1 MANNIIPNVSS
12 GDLVGSTPTF
22 PPNAVVRGDFLYLRD
37 VDGNQIPGRT
47 VSDGDEITVLFI
59 SNEKNIVLVQYPT
72 SSGYRQGYVTNAR
85 SIIKYKDDY
94 SWVNGSTPEP
104 VYDFDKTTQIGTLDP
119 RERAV
124 VLYKVDGMTYVA
136 YDTGKGKLTK
146 SGLVHYEGA
155 GSSTGGGSF
164 NGVAPG
170 EVVPG
175 GFTYENNAEVVG
187 DELYLRDANGNRI
200 PGRSV
205 SVGDRITVLDVSYS
219 KQLALVQYPAGSVVR
234 QGYVTNATN
243 LIRYFKQGEWLNGS
257 TTEPVLDEN
266 GGSLGSLSPYEAAT
280 PLYKKNGMIHV
291 VYDTSKGPNTKSGYV
306 KFEGLAQLPDTSIQ
320 IPSVS
325 HSQATVDVYGTS
337 GKGRPLKVYKIGN
350 GSKVLF
356 AGFAIHGWEDRWDND
371 GLALVNIANSLI
383 SKIGDYK
390 AQNGLHGWTVYIAPC
405 MNPDGVIV
413 RGTNNGPGRCAV
425 KSRIDMNRCFPRGF
439 TAQYNSRNYTGP
451 NPLGAQEAVALK
463 EFIEKINKTADEL
476 VVIDGHGWLGCT
488 YGDSSIAQYFTKQF
502 GFSHNGPS
510 GGGYFS
516 YWAQGLPRTRGLL
529 LEYPDTYSYGEVISR
544 NYIGKTFNA
553 IINILKNNPNGKAED
568 INTNSSTSKWEKKDN
583 KWYYYENGNMVTG
596 WKLVDG
602 KWYYLESNGVMAIGW
617 KELGGIWYYLNE
629 SGAMVKGWQTISGKT
644 YYFNDSGHMLV
655 GKQVIDGRNYNF
667 NTSGQLDSTNWVK
680 SNNKWYYYENGKMI
694 TGWKLI
700 NGEWYYLEGSGVMA
714 TGWKELGGIWYYLN
728 ESGAMVKGWQTISGK
743 TYYFN
748 DSGHMLLGKQTI
760 DGKSYEFNGSGQLI
774 SDTGDIS
781 LSESTYIAEGEVIDV
796 QTILNVRKGP
806 GTNYDS
812 IGQLHQGNKVNIVA
826 KNGIWYKISSP
837 IAGYVHE
844 DFIKIKE
851 ASNSSEDKKSPSMEG
866 FIEVLIK
873 LYNIVE
879 SNYKSYSIK
888 EKNEVVLDYLRKEEY
903 SIRNGK
909 LDGKVWS
916 ALFTP
921 SKYEWLESKVD
932 SSLKEQADQYTDNNN
947 KIGKAKIEAPHLAAT
962 TLGYSKN
969 NLLLSILPRYWT
981 GWGGD
986 FATLVGEVS
995 NVNESDE
1002 NKIYEKAMELL
1013 GGNSRFSDSDFYE
1026 DIDAIYFAK
1035 NLNTAPIYQLVKNY
1049 YNGLEYKRKEL
1060 IIDDIGGDIN
1070 IPLSKR
1076 IEDKFNGPHGL
1087 GFDKFRYGGSDLLGL
1102 DDLRGLGL
1110 RFFIYIGAG
1119 KGLSGGISAF
1129 QTEKYVKAVSKAFA
1143 NKIETLQN
1151 GFLK

>member
-72 SSGYRQGYVTNAR
+72 SSGYRQGYVTNAT

-187 DELYLRDANGNRI
+187 DELYLRDANGSLI

-463 EFIEKINKTADEL
+463 EFIEKINRTADEL

-583 KWYYYENGNMVTG
+583 KWYYYEDGNMVT
-596 WKLVDG
+596 
-602 KWYYLESNGVMAIGW
+602 GW

-700 NGEWYYLEGSGVMA
+700 NGEWYYLESNGVMA

-748 DSGHMLLGKQTI
+748 DSGHMLTGKQVI
-760 DGKSYEFNGSGQLI
+760 DGKNYEFNGSGQLI

-781 LSESTYIAEGEVIDV
+781 SSDMTYIAAGEVINV
-796 QTILNVRKGP
+796 QSFLNVRKGP

-812 IGQLHQGNKVNIVA
+812 IGQLHQGDKVSIVA
-826 KNGIWYKISSP
+826 KNGEWYKIKYGS
-837 IAGYVHE
+837 GYGYIHSN
-844 DFIKIKE
+844 FI
-851 ASNSSEDKKSPSMEG
+851 
-866 FIEVLIK
+866 
-873 LYNIVE
+873 NIV
-879 SNYKSYSIK
+879 
-888 EKNEVVLDYLRKEEY
+888 LDEDINKKILKFAGNTGFFENMNLEFEFFNKRIPLGAISFSPLITVEAEI
-903 SIRNGK
+903 SLNMK
-909 LDGKVWS
+909 LDNGSKINLTLTPDELTAEFLGKFN
-916 ALFTP
+916 ALGVTSSIDKRHLTSVFEKLTLSRNVIDGFRYQVILGPAGTINVTFESTFEYDFGNGNKESIYQRLYFT
-921 SKYEWLESKVD
+921 
-932 SSLKEQADQYTDNNN
+932 
-947 KIGKAKIEAPHLAAT
+947 IHPHL
-962 TLGYSKN
+962 N
-969 NLLLSILPRYWT
+969 PNLPSVVRI
-981 GWGGD
+981 
-986 FATLVGEVS
+986 A
-995 NVNESDE
+995 
-1002 NKIYEKAMELL
+1002 
-1013 GGNSRFSDSDFYE
+1013 
-1026 DIDAIYFAK
+1026 DIDIE
-1035 NLNTAPIYQLVKNY
+1035 TDETVK
-1049 YNGLEYKRKEL
+1049 
-1060 IIDDIGGDIN
+1060 
-1070 IPLSKR
+1070 
-1076 IEDKFNGPHGL
+1076 IEDKNIMQLIHKGIVQFVSYVHYQFSKITIPDIKPITPQQVSIIGSVAL
-1087 GFDKFRYGGSDLLGL
+1087 GVIIILVCVL
-1102 DDLRGLGL
+1102 
-1110 RFFIYIGAG
+1110 
-1119 KGLSGGISAF
+1119 
-1129 QTEKYVKAVSKAFA
+1129 V
-1143 NKIETLQN
+1143 
-1151 GFLK
+1151 

>member
-1 MANNIIPNVSS
+1 MANNIIPNINP
-12 GDLVGSTPTF
+12 GEIVGSTPTF
-22 PPNAVVRGDFLYLRD
+22 PPNAVVKGDFLYLRD
-37 VDGNQIPGRT
+37 ENGNQIPGRT
-47 VSDGDEITVLFI
+47 VSDGDEITVLDI
-59 SNEKNIVLVQYPT
+59 GYSKQLVLVQYPT
-72 SSGYRQGYVTNAR
+72 GSGYRQGYVSNAT

-94 SWVNGSTPEP
+94 SWVNGSTSEA
-104 VYDFDKTTQIGTLDP
+104 VYDLDKTTQIGTLDP

-124 VLYKVDGMTYVA
+124 VLYKVDGMTAVA

-170 EVVPG
+170 EVVPC
-175 GFTYENNAEVVG
+175 GFIYENNAEVVG

-205 SVGDRITVLDVSYS
+205 SIGDRITVLDVSYS

-325 HSQATVDVYGTS
+325 HSQATVEVYGTS

-439 TAQYNSRNYTGP
+439 KAQYNSRNYTGP

-488 YGDSSIAQYFTKQF
+488 YGDSSIAQYFTRQF

-553 IINILKNNPNGKAED
+553 IINILKNNPNGGSVD
-568 INTNSSTSKWEKKDN
+568 SGNSGNGGSTS
-583 KWYYYENGNMVTG
+583 
-596 WKLVDG
+596 
-602 KWYYLESNGVMAIGW
+602 S
-617 KELGGIWYYLNE
+617 
-629 SGAMVKGWQTISGKT
+629 
-644 YYFNDSGHMLV
+644 
-655 GKQVIDGRNYNF
+655 
-667 NTSGQLDSTNWVK
+667 
-680 SNNKWYYYENGKMI
+680 
-694 TGWKLI
+694 
-700 NGEWYYLEGSGVMA
+700 EGSSSSA
-714 TGWKELGGIWYYLN
+714 
-728 ESGAMVKGWQTISGK
+728 
-743 TYYFN
+743 
-748 DSGHMLLGKQTI
+748 
-760 DGKSYEFNGSGQLI
+760 
-774 SDTGDIS
+774 DIS
-781 LSESTYIAEGEVIDV
+781 YTATGEVINV
-796 QTILNVRKGP
+796 QSFLNVRKGP

-812 IGQLHQGNKVNIVA
+812 IGQLHQGDKVSIVA
-826 KNGIWYKISSP
+826 KNGEWYKISSP
-837 IAGYVHE
+837 IAGYVHKN
-844 DFIKIKE
+844 FIKIKE
-851 ASNSSEDKKSPSMEG
+851 VSNNSEDEKPPTMED
-866 FIEVLIK
+866 FIEVLTE
-873 LYNIVE
+873 LYNIVK

-888 EKNEVVLDYLRKEEY
+888 EKNEIVLDYLRKEEY
-903 SIRNGK
+903 SKRKGGLNGQ
-909 LDGKVWS
+909 VWE
-916 ALFTP
+916 ALFSP
-921 SKYEWLESKVD
+921 SKYEWLEGEIMKVD
-932 SSLKEQADQYTDNNN
+932 SKSKEKYEYYTKNNN
-947 KIGKAKIEAPHLAAT
+947 KIEKAKIEVPHLAAT

-969 NLLLSILPRYWT
+969 NLQLSILPRYWT

-986 FATLVGEVS
+986 FATLVGELI
-995 NVNESDE
+995 NKRLTDE
-1002 NKIYEKAMELL
+1002 NGLYEKAMELL
-1013 GGNSRFSDSDFYE
+1013 GGNSTFSDSDFYS

-1035 NLNTAPIYQLVKNY
+1035 NLNTAPIYELVKSY
-1049 YNGLEYKRKEL
+1049 YSGLEYKRKEL
-1060 IIDDIGGDIN
+1060 IINSIGGNLKNSLED
-1070 IPLSKR
+1070 R
-1076 IEDKFNGPHGL
+1076 IKDKFEGREGIGYSYDSGL
-1087 GFDKFRYGGSDLLGL
+1087 IPI
-1102 DDLRGLGL
+1102 LRGFGL
-1110 RFFIYIGAG
+1110 RHFINKEANGVEY
-1119 KGLSGGISAF
+1119 SS
-1129 QTEKYVKAVSKAFA
+1129 QTLENAITAVSRAFA

>member
-72 SSGYRQGYVTNAR
+72 SSGYRQGYVTNAT

-136 YDTGKGKLTK
+136 YDTSKGKLTK
-146 SGLVHYEGA
+146 SGLVHYEGS

-175 GFTYENNAEVVG
+175 GFTYENNAEVIG
-187 DELYLRDANGNRI
+187 DELYLRDENGNLI

-219 KQLALVQYPAGSVVR
+219 KQLALVQYPAGNVVR

-280 PLYKKNGMIHV
+280 PLYEKNGMIHV

-463 EFIEKINKTADEL
+463 EFIEKINRTADEL

-488 YGDSSIAQYFTKQF
+488 YGDSSIAQYFTRQF

-553 IINILKNNPNGKAED
+553 IINILKNNPNGGSVD
-568 INTNSSTSKWEKKDN
+568 SGNSGNSGSTS
-583 KWYYYENGNMVTG
+583 
-596 WKLVDG
+596 
-602 KWYYLESNGVMAIGW
+602 S
-617 KELGGIWYYLNE
+617 
-629 SGAMVKGWQTISGKT
+629 
-644 YYFNDSGHMLV
+644 
-655 GKQVIDGRNYNF
+655 
-667 NTSGQLDSTNWVK
+667 
-680 SNNKWYYYENGKMI
+680 
-694 TGWKLI
+694 
-700 NGEWYYLEGSGVMA
+700 EGSSSSADISYTA
-714 TGWKELGGIWYYLN
+714 TGK
-728 ESGAMVKGWQTISGK
+728 
-743 TYYFN
+743 
-748 DSGHMLLGKQTI
+748 
-760 DGKSYEFNGSGQLI
+760 
-774 SDTGDIS
+774 
-781 LSESTYIAEGEVIDV
+781 VINV
-796 QTILNVRKGP
+796 QSFLNVRKGP
-806 GTNYDS
+806 GTNYES
-812 IGQLHQGNKVNIVA
+812 IGQLHQGDKVSIVA
-826 KNGIWYKISSP
+826 KSGEWYKISSP
-837 IAGYVHE
+837 IAGYVHK

-851 ASNSSEDKKSPSMEG
+851 ASNSSEDKKTPSMEG
-866 FIEVLIK
+866 FIEVLK
-873 LYNIVE
+873 ELYDEVSVNFPLLPLKV
-879 SNYKSYSIK
+879 
-888 EKNEVVLDYLRKEEY
+888 KNEVVLDYLRKEEY
-903 SIRNGK
+903 SKRKQG
-909 LDGKVWS
+909 LAGKVWDVIF
-916 ALFTP
+916 AP
-921 SKYEWLESKVD
+921 SRFEVLESKVD
-932 SSLKEQADQYTDNNN
+932 SDLKDDAENYTKNIP
-947 KIGKAKIEAPHLAAT
+947 IGKSKIEVPHLAAT
-962 TLGYSKN
+962 TLGYSKSN
-969 NLLLSILPRYWT
+969 IQFLSMPRYWT

-986 FATLVGEVS
+986 FATLVGELI
-995 NVNESDE
+995 NKGLTDE
-1002 NKIYEKAMELL
+1002 NKLYEKAMELL
-1013 GGNSRFSDSDFYE
+1013 GGESTFSDSDFYS
-1026 DIDAIYFAK
+1026 DIDAIYFAR
-1035 NLNTAPIYQLVKNY
+1035 NLEKAPIYDLVKTY
-1049 YNGLEYKRKEL
+1049 YSGLEYKRKEL
-1060 IIDDIGGDIN
+1060 IISDIGGNSNESLAI
-1070 IPLSKR
+1070 R
-1076 IEDKFNGPHGL
+1076 IQRKFTGNEGL
-1087 GFDKFRYGGSDLLGL
+1087 GYSIDVDAFKFIRGFGLKYFINKEAKEVEYSTQTLGNA
-1102 DDLRGLGL
+1102 
-1110 RFFIYIGAG
+1110 ITA
-1119 KGLSGGISAF
+1119 
-1129 QTEKYVKAVSKAFA
+1129 TSKALA

>member
-72 SSGYRQGYVTNAR
+72 SSGYRQGYVTNAT

-187 DELYLRDANGNRI
+187 DELYLRDANGSLI

-463 EFIEKINKTADEL
+463 EFIEKINRTADEL

-553 IINILKNNPNGKAED
+553 IINILKNNPNGSD
-568 INTNSSTSKWEKKDN
+568 VDTNTDSNYDKWVNKDG
-583 KWYYYENGNMVTG
+583 KWYYYENGKMVIG
-596 WKLVDG
+596 WKFVDG
-602 KWYYLESNGVMAIGW
+602 EWYYLESNGVMATGW

-655 GKQVIDGRNYNF
+655 GKQVIDGRNYNL

-700 NGEWYYLEGSGVMA
+700 NGEWYYLESNGVMA

-748 DSGHMLLGKQTI
+748 DSGHMLTGKQVI
-760 DGKSYEFNGSGQLI
+760 DGKNYEFNGSGQLI

-781 LSESTYIAEGEVIDV
+781 SSDMTYIAAGEVINV
-796 QTILNVRKGP
+796 QSFLNVRKGP

-812 IGQLHQGNKVNIVA
+812 IGQLHQGDKVSIVA
-826 KNGIWYKISSP
+826 KNGEWYKIKYGS
-837 IAGYVHE
+837 GYGYIHSN
-844 DFIKIKE
+844 FI
-851 ASNSSEDKKSPSMEG
+851 
-866 FIEVLIK
+866 
-873 LYNIVE
+873 NIV
-879 SNYKSYSIK
+879 
-888 EKNEVVLDYLRKEEY
+888 LDEDINKKILKFAGNTGFFENMNLEFEFFNKRIPLGAISFSPLITVEAEI
-903 SIRNGK
+903 SLNMK
-909 LDGKVWS
+909 LDNGSKINLTLTPDELTAEFLGKFN
-916 ALFTP
+916 ALGVTSSIDKRHLTSVFEKLTLSRNVIDGFRYQVILGPAGTINVTFESTFEYDFGNGNKESIYQRLYFT
-921 SKYEWLESKVD
+921 
-932 SSLKEQADQYTDNNN
+932 
-947 KIGKAKIEAPHLAAT
+947 IHPHL
-962 TLGYSKN
+962 N
-969 NLLLSILPRYWT
+969 PNLPSVVRI
-981 GWGGD
+981 
-986 FATLVGEVS
+986 A
-995 NVNESDE
+995 
-1002 NKIYEKAMELL
+1002 
-1013 GGNSRFSDSDFYE
+1013 
-1026 DIDAIYFAK
+1026 DIDIE
-1035 NLNTAPIYQLVKNY
+1035 TDETVK
-1049 YNGLEYKRKEL
+1049 
-1060 IIDDIGGDIN
+1060 
-1070 IPLSKR
+1070 
-1076 IEDKFNGPHGL
+1076 IEDKNIMQLIHKGIVQFVSYVHYQFSKITIPDIKPITPQQVSIIGSVAL
-1087 GFDKFRYGGSDLLGL
+1087 GVIIILVCVL
-1102 DDLRGLGL
+1102 
-1110 RFFIYIGAG
+1110 
-1119 KGLSGGISAF
+1119 
-1129 QTEKYVKAVSKAFA
+1129 V
-1143 NKIETLQN
+1143 
-1151 GFLK
+1151 

>member
-72 SSGYRQGYVTNAR
+72 SSGYRQGYVTNAT

-146 SGLVHYEGA
+146 SGLVHYEGS
-155 GSSTGGGSF
+155 GSSTGDGNF

-170 EVVPG
+170 EVVTG

-187 DELYLRDANGNRI
+187 DELYLRDANGNLI

-463 EFIEKINKTADEL
+463 EFIEKINRTADEL

-553 IINILKNNPNGKAED
+553 IINILKNNPNGGSVD
-568 INTNSSTSKWEKKDN
+568 SGDSGNGGSTS
-583 KWYYYENGNMVTG
+583 
-596 WKLVDG
+596 
-602 KWYYLESNGVMAIGW
+602 S
-617 KELGGIWYYLNE
+617 
-629 SGAMVKGWQTISGKT
+629 
-644 YYFNDSGHMLV
+644 
-655 GKQVIDGRNYNF
+655 
-667 NTSGQLDSTNWVK
+667 
-680 SNNKWYYYENGKMI
+680 
-694 TGWKLI
+694 
-700 NGEWYYLEGSGVMA
+700 EGSSSSA
-714 TGWKELGGIWYYLN
+714 
-728 ESGAMVKGWQTISGK
+728 
-743 TYYFN
+743 
-748 DSGHMLLGKQTI
+748 
-760 DGKSYEFNGSGQLI
+760 
-774 SDTGDIS
+774 DIS
-781 LSESTYIAEGEVIDV
+781 YTATGEVINV
-796 QTILNVRKGP
+796 QSFLNVRKGP

-812 IGQLHQGNKVNIVA
+812 IGQLHQGDRVNIIA
-826 KNGIWYKISSP
+826 KNRLWYKIQNNSGY
-837 IAGYVHE
+837 GYVYFK
-844 DFIKIKE
+844 FIKIV
-851 ASNSSEDKKSPSMEG
+851 SGDDN
-866 FIEVLIK
+866 
-873 LYNIVE
+873 YNIETRISKLAWNTGLFQGINQELGINKRVPLG
-879 SNYKSYSIK
+879 
-888 EKNEVVLDYLRKEEY
+888 VLSLDPP
-903 SIRNGK
+903 IK
-909 LDGKVWS
+909 LDGEVSYNSKMTGNYKIINLNSDFESMGLSLEKELNSLDVTFDFNS
-916 ALFTP
+916 KDMSLAFKQLALTANI
-921 SKYEWLESKVD
+921 SKHLKYKCALNLDGSIEIILESSFEYDEEGD
-932 SSLKEQADQYTDNNN
+932 SISNIESLD
-947 KIGKAKIEAPHLAAT
+947 
-962 TLGYSKN
+962 
-969 NLLLSILPRYWT
+969 
-981 GWGGD
+981 
-986 FATLVGEVS
+986 
-995 NVNESDE
+995 
-1002 NKIYEKAMELL
+1002 KIYEDKRKY
-1013 GGNSRFSDSDFYE
+1013 S
-1026 DIDAIYFAK
+1026 I
-1035 NLNTAPIYQLVKNY
+1035 TIYQRFIITIFAGVNKYKKVTLQIPSFETVIKNNVIFKDYKKENIFVALVLVGVVGWIAY
-1049 YNGLEYKRKEL
+1049 GIGLAVL
-1060 IIDDIGGDIN
+1060 
-1070 IPLSKR
+1070 P
-1076 IEDKFNGPHGL
+1076 
-1087 GFDKFRYGGSDLLGL
+1087 
-1102 DDLRGLGL
+1102 
-1110 RFFIYIGAG
+1110 FISSVGTKVESEI
-1119 KGLSGGISAF
+1119 
-1129 QTEKYVKAVSKAFA
+1129 SKA
-1143 NKIETLQN
+1143 IE
-1151 GFLK
+1151 GLKFIIYKVSDVILKYK

>member
-146 SGLVHYEGA
+146 SGLVHYEGS

-187 DELYLRDANGNRI
+187 DELYLRDANGNLI

-463 EFIEKINKTADEL
+463 EFIEKINRTADEL

-602 KWYYLESNGVMAIGW
+602 KWYYLESNGVMAVGW

-644 YYFNDSGHMLV
+644 YYFNESGHMVV

-781 LSESTYIAEGEVIDV
+781 LSESTYIATGEVIDV

-812 IGQLHQGNKVNIVA
+812 IGQLHQGDRVNIIA
-826 KNGIWYKISSP
+826 KNRLWYKIKNNSGY
-837 IAGYVHE
+837 GYVYFK
-844 DFIKIKE
+844 FIKIVSGDDNYNIETRISKLAWNTGLFQGINQELGINKKVPLGVLSLDPPIKLEGEVSYNSKMTGNYKIINLNSDFESMGLSLEKE
-851 ASNSSEDKKSPSMEG
+851 LNSLDVTFDFDSKDMTLAFKQLALTANISKHLKYKCALNLDGSIEIILESSFEYDEEGDSISNIESLDKIYEDKRK
-866 FIEVLIK
+866 
-873 LYNIVE
+873 
-879 SNYKSYSIK
+879 YSITIYQRFIITIFAGINK
-888 EKNEVVLDYLRKEEY
+888 YK
-903 SIRNGK
+903 
-909 LDGKVWS
+909 KVT
-916 ALFTP
+916 LQIP
-921 SKYEWLESKVD
+921 SFETV
-932 SSLKEQADQYTDNNN
+932 
-947 KIGKAKIEAPHLAAT
+947 I
-962 TLGYSKN
+962 KN
-969 NLLLSILPRYWT
+969 NVIFKDYKKENI
-981 GWGGD
+981 
-986 FATLVGEVS
+986 FATLVLVGVVGWIAYGIGLAVLPFIS
-995 NVNESDE
+995 SVGTKVESE
-1002 NKIYEKAMELL
+1002 I
-1013 GGNSRFSDSDFYE
+1013 
-1026 DIDAIYFAK
+1026 
-1035 NLNTAPIYQLVKNY
+1035 
-1049 YNGLEYKRKEL
+1049 
-1060 IIDDIGGDIN
+1060 
-1070 IPLSKR
+1070 
-1076 IEDKFNGPHGL
+1076 
-1087 GFDKFRYGGSDLLGL
+1087 
-1102 DDLRGLGL
+1102 
-1110 RFFIYIGAG
+1110 
-1119 KGLSGGISAF
+1119 
-1129 QTEKYVKAVSKAFA
+1129 SKA
-1143 NKIETLQN
+1143 IE
-1151 GFLK
+1151 GLKFIIYKVSDVILKYK

>member
-1 MANNIIPNVSS
+1 MTNNIIPNVSS

-72 SSGYRQGYVTNAR
+72 SSGYRQGYVTNAT

-187 DELYLRDANGNRI
+187 DELYLRDANGSLI

-463 EFIEKINKTADEL
+463 EFIEKINRTADEL

-553 IINILKNNPNGKAED
+553 IINILKNNPNGSD
-568 INTNSSTSKWEKKDN
+568 VDTNTDSNYDKWVNKDG
-583 KWYYYENGNMVTG
+583 KWYYYENGKMVIG
-596 WKLVDG
+596 WKFVDG
-602 KWYYLESNGVMAIGW
+602 EWYYLESNGVMATGW

-700 NGEWYYLEGSGVMA
+700 NGEWYYLESNGVMA

-748 DSGHMLLGKQTI
+748 DSGHMLTGKQVI
-760 DGKSYEFNGSGQLI
+760 DGKNYEFNGSGQLI

-781 LSESTYIAEGEVIDV
+781 SSDMTYIAAGEVINV
-796 QTILNVRKGP
+796 QSFLNVRKGP

-812 IGQLHQGNKVNIVA
+812 IGQLHQGDKVSIVA
-826 KNGIWYKISSP
+826 KNGEWYKIKYGS
-837 IAGYVHE
+837 GYGYIHSN
-844 DFIKIKE
+844 FI
-851 ASNSSEDKKSPSMEG
+851 
-866 FIEVLIK
+866 
-873 LYNIVE
+873 NIV
-879 SNYKSYSIK
+879 
-888 EKNEVVLDYLRKEEY
+888 LDEDINKKILKFAGNTGFFENMNLEFEFFNKRIPLGAISFSPLITVEAEI
-903 SIRNGK
+903 SLNMK
-909 LDGKVWS
+909 LDNGSKINLTLTPDELTAEFLGKFN
-916 ALFTP
+916 ALGVTSSIDKRHLTSVFEKLTLSRNVIDGFRYQVILGPAGTINVTFESTFEYDFGNGNKESIYQRLYFT
-921 SKYEWLESKVD
+921 
-932 SSLKEQADQYTDNNN
+932 
-947 KIGKAKIEAPHLAAT
+947 IHPHL
-962 TLGYSKN
+962 N
-969 NLLLSILPRYWT
+969 PNLPSVVRI
-981 GWGGD
+981 
-986 FATLVGEVS
+986 A
-995 NVNESDE
+995 
-1002 NKIYEKAMELL
+1002 
-1013 GGNSRFSDSDFYE
+1013 
-1026 DIDAIYFAK
+1026 DIDIE
-1035 NLNTAPIYQLVKNY
+1035 TDETVK
-1049 YNGLEYKRKEL
+1049 
-1060 IIDDIGGDIN
+1060 
-1070 IPLSKR
+1070 
-1076 IEDKFNGPHGL
+1076 IEDKNIMQLIHKGIVQFVSYVHYQFSKITIPDIKPITPQQVSIIGSVAL
-1087 GFDKFRYGGSDLLGL
+1087 GVIIILACVL
-1102 DDLRGLGL
+1102 
-1110 RFFIYIGAG
+1110 
-1119 KGLSGGISAF
+1119 
-1129 QTEKYVKAVSKAFA
+1129 V
-1143 NKIETLQN
+1143 
-1151 GFLK
+1151 

>member
-1 MANNIIPNVSS
+1 
-12 GDLVGSTPTF
+12 
-22 PPNAVVRGDFLYLRD
+22 
-37 VDGNQIPGRT
+37 
-47 VSDGDEITVLFI
+47 
-59 SNEKNIVLVQYPT
+59 
-72 SSGYRQGYVTNAR
+72 VTNAT

-146 SGLVHYEGA
+146 SGLVHYEGS

-175 GFTYENNAEVVG
+175 GFTYDNNAQVVG
-187 DELYLRDANGNRI
+187 DELYLRDRNGNII

-205 SVGDRITVLDVSYS
+205 SDGDNITVLDVSYS
-219 KQLALVQYPAGSVVR
+219 KQLALVQYPAGKVVR

-325 HSQATVDVYGTS
+325 HSQATVEVYGTS

-439 TAQYNSRNYTGP
+439 KAQYNSRNYTGP

-463 EFIEKINKTADEL
+463 EFIEKINRTADEL

-553 IINILKNNPNGKAED
+553 IINILKNNPNGGSVD
-568 INTNSSTSKWEKKDN
+568 SGNSGNGGSTS
-583 KWYYYENGNMVTG
+583 
-596 WKLVDG
+596 
-602 KWYYLESNGVMAIGW
+602 S
-617 KELGGIWYYLNE
+617 
-629 SGAMVKGWQTISGKT
+629 
-644 YYFNDSGHMLV
+644 
-655 GKQVIDGRNYNF
+655 
-667 NTSGQLDSTNWVK
+667 
-680 SNNKWYYYENGKMI
+680 
-694 TGWKLI
+694 
-700 NGEWYYLEGSGVMA
+700 EGSSSSA
-714 TGWKELGGIWYYLN
+714 
-728 ESGAMVKGWQTISGK
+728 
-743 TYYFN
+743 
-748 DSGHMLLGKQTI
+748 
-760 DGKSYEFNGSGQLI
+760 
-774 SDTGDIS
+774 DIS
-781 LSESTYIAEGEVIDV
+781 YTATGEVINV
-796 QTILNVRKGP
+796 QSFLNVRKGP

-812 IGQLHQGNKVNIVA
+812 IGQLHQGDKVSIVA
-826 KNGIWYKISSP
+826 KNGEWYKISSP
-837 IAGYVHE
+837 IVGYVNSDYIIVLHDDTSVKLE
-844 DFIKIKE
+844 EWQEECIKFGWGPITKE
-851 ASNSSEDKKSPSMEG
+851 KYLEYMDST
-866 FIEVLIK
+866 K
-873 LYNIVE
+873 LYKNIENDISEAIKDKRLINIINPLNLNKSEMIACAQIVFNNETTTFFRDEWYSKSNPNFIVKYKKLSNGQIIAVE
-879 SNYKSYSIK
+879 RINIKKPEKLVTKLPKAAKGAFKDTIKFEFFKGVDRWFTVASGAIAIGTDLSVFQSNGELKSNEDIAKALAAAVIVNGVETMFCAFLGGIIAQCIAPEFPIVAAVAGAAVSAIAAILIGSFVDNHEK
-888 EKNEVVLDYLRKEEY
+888 EKYLMNSFKGLIDYL
-903 SIRNGK
+903 
-909 LDGKVWS
+909 
-916 ALFTP
+916 F
-921 SKYEWLESKVD
+921 
-932 SSLKEQADQYTDNNN
+932 
-947 KIGKAKIEAPHLAAT
+947 
-962 TLGYSKN
+962 
-969 NLLLSILPRYWT
+969 
-981 GWGGD
+981 
-986 FATLVGEVS
+986 
-995 NVNESDE
+995 
-1002 NKIYEKAMELL
+1002 
-1013 GGNSRFSDSDFYE
+1013 
-1026 DIDAIYFAK
+1026 
-1035 NLNTAPIYQLVKNY
+1035 
-1049 YNGLEYKRKEL
+1049 
-1060 IIDDIGGDIN
+1060 
-1070 IPLSKR
+1070 
-1076 IEDKFNGPHGL
+1076 
-1087 GFDKFRYGGSDLLGL
+1087 
-1102 DDLRGLGL
+1102 
-1110 RFFIYIGAG
+1110 
-1119 KGLSGGISAF
+1119 
-1129 QTEKYVKAVSKAFA
+1129 
-1143 NKIETLQN
+1143 
-1151 GFLK
+1151 

>member
-1 MANNIIPNVSS
+1 MANNIIPNVNP

-22 PPNAVVRGDFLYLRD
+22 PINAVVKGDFLYLRD
-37 VDGNQIPGRT
+37 ANGNQILGIT
-47 VSDGDEITVLFI
+47 VSDGDEITVLDI
-59 SNEKNIVLVQYPT
+59 GYSKQLVLVQYPT
-72 SSGYRQGYVTNAR
+72 SSGYRQGYVTNAT

-94 SWVNGSTPEP
+94 SWVNGSTPEA
-104 VYDFDKTTQIGTLDP
+104 VYDLDKTTQIGTLDP

-124 VLYKVDGMTYVA
+124 VLYKVDGMTAVA

-146 SGLVHYEGA
+146 SGLVHYEGS

-175 GFTYENNAEVVG
+175 GFTYDNNAQVVG
-187 DELYLRDANGNRI
+187 DELYLRDRNGNII

-205 SVGDRITVLDVSYS
+205 SDGDNITVLDVSYS
-219 KQLALVQYPAGSVVR
+219 KQLALVQYPAGKVVR

-257 TTEPVLDEN
+257 TTEAVLDEN

-325 HSQATVDVYGTS
+325 HSQATVEVYGTS

-439 TAQYNSRNYTGP
+439 KAQYNSRNYTGP

-463 EFIEKINKTADEL
+463 EFIEKINRTADEL

-488 YGDSSIAQYFTKQF
+488 YGDSSIAQYFTRQF

-553 IINILKNNPNGKAED
+553 IINILKNNPNGGSVD
-568 INTNSSTSKWEKKDN
+568 SGNSGNGGSTS
-583 KWYYYENGNMVTG
+583 
-596 WKLVDG
+596 
-602 KWYYLESNGVMAIGW
+602 S
-617 KELGGIWYYLNE
+617 
-629 SGAMVKGWQTISGKT
+629 
-644 YYFNDSGHMLV
+644 
-655 GKQVIDGRNYNF
+655 
-667 NTSGQLDSTNWVK
+667 
-680 SNNKWYYYENGKMI
+680 
-694 TGWKLI
+694 
-700 NGEWYYLEGSGVMA
+700 EGSSSSA
-714 TGWKELGGIWYYLN
+714 
-728 ESGAMVKGWQTISGK
+728 
-743 TYYFN
+743 
-748 DSGHMLLGKQTI
+748 
-760 DGKSYEFNGSGQLI
+760 
-774 SDTGDIS
+774 DIS
-781 LSESTYIAEGEVIDV
+781 YTATGEVINV
-796 QTILNVRKGP
+796 QSFLNVRKGP

-812 IGQLHQGNKVNIVA
+812 IGQLHQGDKVSIVA
-826 KNGIWYKISSP
+826 KNGEWYKISSP
-837 IAGYVHE
+837 IAGYVHK

-851 ASNSSEDKKSPSMEG
+851 ASNSSEDKKTPSMEG
-866 FIEVLIK
+866 FIEVLK
-873 LYNIVE
+873 ELYDEVSVNFPLLPLKV
-879 SNYKSYSIK
+879 
-888 EKNEVVLDYLRKEEY
+888 KNEVVLDYLRKEEY
-903 SIRNGK
+903 SKRKQG
-909 LDGKVWS
+909 LAGKVWDVIF
-916 ALFTP
+916 AP
-921 SKYEWLESKVD
+921 SRFEVLESKLP
-932 SSLKEQADQYTDNNN
+932 SKLNKKLNFYTTNDN
-947 KIGKAKIEAPHLAAT
+947 KLGKYNLEVPHLAAT
-962 TLGYSKN
+962 TLGYSKSN
-969 NLLLSILPRYWT
+969 IQFLSMPRYWT

-986 FATLVGEVS
+986 FATLVGELI
-995 NVNESDE
+995 NKGLTDE
-1002 NKIYEKAMELL
+1002 NKLYEKAMELL
-1013 GGNSRFSDSDFYE
+1013 GGESTFSDSDFYS
-1026 DIDAIYFAK
+1026 DIDAIYFAR
-1035 NLNTAPIYQLVKNY
+1035 NLEKAPIYDLVKIY
-1049 YNGLEYKRKEL
+1049 YSGLEYKRKEL
-1060 IIDDIGGDIN
+1060 IISDIGGNSNESLAI
-1070 IPLSKR
+1070 R
-1076 IEDKFNGPHGL
+1076 IQRKFTGNEGL
-1087 GFDKFRYGGSDLLGL
+1087 GYSIDVDAFKFIRGFGLKYFINKEAKEVEYSTQTLGNA
-1102 DDLRGLGL
+1102 
-1110 RFFIYIGAG
+1110 ITA
-1119 KGLSGGISAF
+1119 
-1129 QTEKYVKAVSKAFA
+1129 TSKAFA

>member
-205 SVGDRITVLDVSYS
+205 SIGDRITVLDVSYS

-291 VYDTSKGPNTKSGYV
+291 VYDTSKGQNTKSGYV

-320 IPSVS
+320 IPSAS
-325 HSQATVDVYGTS
+325 HSQATVEVYGTS

-439 TAQYNSRNYTGP
+439 KAQYNSRNYTGP

-463 EFIEKINKTADEL
+463 EFIEKINRTADEL

-488 YGDSSIAQYFTKQF
+488 YGDSSIAQYFTRQF

-553 IINILKNNPNGKAED
+553 IINILKNNPNGGSVD
-568 INTNSSTSKWEKKDN
+568 SGNSGNGGSTS
-583 KWYYYENGNMVTG
+583 
-596 WKLVDG
+596 
-602 KWYYLESNGVMAIGW
+602 S
-617 KELGGIWYYLNE
+617 
-629 SGAMVKGWQTISGKT
+629 
-644 YYFNDSGHMLV
+644 
-655 GKQVIDGRNYNF
+655 
-667 NTSGQLDSTNWVK
+667 
-680 SNNKWYYYENGKMI
+680 
-694 TGWKLI
+694 
-700 NGEWYYLEGSGVMA
+700 EGSSSSA
-714 TGWKELGGIWYYLN
+714 
-728 ESGAMVKGWQTISGK
+728 
-743 TYYFN
+743 
-748 DSGHMLLGKQTI
+748 
-760 DGKSYEFNGSGQLI
+760 
-774 SDTGDIS
+774 DIS
-781 LSESTYIAEGEVIDV
+781 YTATGEVINV
-796 QTILNVRKGP
+796 QSFLNVRKGP

-812 IGQLHQGNKVNIVA
+812 IGQLHQGEIVNIVA
-826 KNGIWYKISSP
+826 KNEKWYKIKYSSGNAYVNFDYIAIIYNKKISLENWQEDCIKRGWGP
-837 IAGYVHE
+837 ITKEAYIEKINAVKLNKCLKDDIDDLVKKNLLRDTFDFLNPSKSDAISFANSLINDSTVRKFNDNRKGIFYFKETYESSARKEMSKFRAYKRLDNGQILRTIDLDIPIDKSKLSVRVKNSVKDVWKIKFLKGIDKVLVPLGFSIAVGTDFSVFLSEDELKSNDEIAAILAAVVVTNGLEVLLCSTIGAIATQIIGPEFPVVGAVVGGLAGAFAGY
-844 DFIKIKE
+844 I
-851 ASNSSEDKKSPSMEG
+851 
-866 FIEVLIK
+866 
-873 LYNIVE
+873 
-879 SNYKSYSIK
+879 
-888 EKNEVVLDYLRKEEY
+888 
-903 SIRNGK
+903 
-909 LDGKVWS
+909 
-916 ALFTP
+916 
-921 SKYEWLESKVD
+921 
-932 SSLKEQADQYTDNNN
+932 
-947 KIGKAKIEAPHLAAT
+947 IG
-962 TLGYSKN
+962 
-969 NLLLSILPRYWT
+969 
-981 GWGGD
+981 
-986 FATLVGEVS
+986 
-995 NVNESDE
+995 
-1002 NKIYEKAMELL
+1002 
-1013 GGNSRFSDSDFYE
+1013 
-1026 DIDAIYFAK
+1026 K
-1035 NLNTAPIYQLVKNY
+1035 NLNNIEMERYLKNLILKILSL
-1049 YNGLEYKRKEL
+1049 LE
-1060 IIDDIGGDIN
+1060 
-1070 IPLSKR
+1070 
-1076 IEDKFNGPHGL
+1076 
-1087 GFDKFRYGGSDLLGL
+1087 
-1102 DDLRGLGL
+1102 
-1110 RFFIYIGAG
+1110 
-1119 KGLSGGISAF
+1119 
-1129 QTEKYVKAVSKAFA
+1129 
-1143 NKIETLQN
+1143 
-1151 GFLK
+1151 

>member
-72 SSGYRQGYVTNAR
+72 SSGYRQGYVTNAT

-187 DELYLRDANGNRI
+187 DELYLRDANGSLI

-463 EFIEKINKTADEL
+463 EFIEKINRTADEL

-553 IINILKNNPNGKAED
+553 IINILKNNPNGSD
-568 INTNSSTSKWEKKDN
+568 VDTNTDSNYDKWVNKDG
-583 KWYYYENGNMVTG
+583 KWYYYENGKMVIG
-596 WKLVDG
+596 WKFVDG
-602 KWYYLESNGVMAIGW
+602 EWYYLESNGVMATGW

-700 NGEWYYLEGSGVMA
+700 NGEWYKIKYGSGYGYIHSNFINIVLDEDINKKILKFA
-714 TGWKELGGIWYYLN
+714 GNTGFFENMNLEFEFFNKRIPLGAISFSPLITVEAEISLNMKLDNGSKINLTLTPDELTA
-728 ESGAMVKGWQTISGK
+728 E
-743 TYYFN
+743 F
-748 DSGHMLLGKQTI
+748 LGKFNALGVTSSIDKRHLTSVFEKLTLSRNVI
-760 DGKSYEFNGSGQLI
+760 DGFRYQVILGPAGTINVTF
-774 SDTGDIS
+774 
-781 LSESTYIAEGEVIDV
+781 ESTFE
-796 QTILNVRKGP
+796 
-806 GTNYDS
+806 YDF
-812 IGQLHQGNKVNIVA
+812 GNGNKESI
-826 KNGIWYKISSP
+826 YQR
-837 IAGYVHE
+837 
-844 DFIKIKE
+844 
-851 ASNSSEDKKSPSMEG
+851 
-866 FIEVLIK
+866 
-873 LYNIVE
+873 LY
-879 SNYKSYSIK
+879 
-888 EKNEVVLDYLRKEEY
+888 
-903 SIRNGK
+903 
-909 LDGKVWS
+909 
-916 ALFTP
+916 FT
-921 SKYEWLESKVD
+921 
-932 SSLKEQADQYTDNNN
+932 
-947 KIGKAKIEAPHLAAT
+947 IHPHL
-962 TLGYSKN
+962 N
-969 NLLLSILPRYWT
+969 PNLPSVVRI
-981 GWGGD
+981 
-986 FATLVGEVS
+986 A
-995 NVNESDE
+995 
-1002 NKIYEKAMELL
+1002 
-1013 GGNSRFSDSDFYE
+1013 
-1026 DIDAIYFAK
+1026 DIDIE
-1035 NLNTAPIYQLVKNY
+1035 TDETVK
-1049 YNGLEYKRKEL
+1049 
-1060 IIDDIGGDIN
+1060 
-1070 IPLSKR
+1070 
-1076 IEDKFNGPHGL
+1076 IEDKNIMQLIHKGIVQFVSYVHYQFSKITIPDIKPITPQQVSIIGSVAL
-1087 GFDKFRYGGSDLLGL
+1087 GVIIILACVL
-1102 DDLRGLGL
+1102 
-1110 RFFIYIGAG
+1110 
-1119 KGLSGGISAF
+1119 
-1129 QTEKYVKAVSKAFA
+1129 V
-1143 NKIETLQN
+1143 
-1151 GFLK
+1151 

>member
-1 MANNIIPNVSS
+1 MANNIIPNINP
-12 GDLVGSTPTF
+12 GEIVGSTPTF
-22 PPNAVVRGDFLYLRD
+22 PPNAVVKGDFLYLRD
-37 VDGNQIPGRT
+37 ENGNQIPGRT
-47 VSDGDEITVLFI
+47 VSDGDEITVLDI
-59 SNEKNIVLVQYPT
+59 GYSKQLVLVQYPT
-72 SSGYRQGYVTNAR
+72 GSGYRQGYVSNAT

-94 SWVNGSTPEP
+94 SWVNGSTSEA
-104 VYDFDKTTQIGTLDP
+104 VYDLDKTTQIGTLDP

-124 VLYKVDGMTYVA
+124 VLYKVDGMTAVA

-205 SVGDRITVLDVSYS
+205 SIGDRITVLDVSYS

-325 HSQATVDVYGTS
+325 HSQATVEVYGTS

-439 TAQYNSRNYTGP
+439 KAQYNSRNYTGP

-463 EFIEKINKTADEL
+463 EFIEKINRTADEL

-553 IINILKNNPNGKAED
+553 IINILKNNPNGGSVD
-568 INTNSSTSKWEKKDN
+568 SGNSGNGGSTS
-583 KWYYYENGNMVTG
+583 
-596 WKLVDG
+596 
-602 KWYYLESNGVMAIGW
+602 S
-617 KELGGIWYYLNE
+617 
-629 SGAMVKGWQTISGKT
+629 
-644 YYFNDSGHMLV
+644 
-655 GKQVIDGRNYNF
+655 
-667 NTSGQLDSTNWVK
+667 
-680 SNNKWYYYENGKMI
+680 
-694 TGWKLI
+694 
-700 NGEWYYLEGSGVMA
+700 EGSSSSA
-714 TGWKELGGIWYYLN
+714 
-728 ESGAMVKGWQTISGK
+728 
-743 TYYFN
+743 
-748 DSGHMLLGKQTI
+748 
-760 DGKSYEFNGSGQLI
+760 
-774 SDTGDIS
+774 DIS
-781 LSESTYIAEGEVIDV
+781 YTATGEVINV
-796 QTILNVRKGP
+796 QSFLNVRKGP

-812 IGQLHQGNKVNIVA
+812 IGQLHQGEIVNIVA
-826 KNGIWYKISSP
+826 KNEKWYKIKYGSGNAYVNFDYIAIIYNKKISLENWQEDCIKRGWGPITKEAYIEKINAVKLNKCLKDDIDDLVKKNLLRDTFDFLNPSKSDAISFANSLINDSTVRKFNDNRKGIFYFKETYESSARKEMSKFRAYKRLDNGQILRTIDLDIP
-837 IAGYVHE
+837 IDKSKLSVRVKNSVKDVWKIKFLKGIDKVLVPLGFSIAVGTDFSVFLSEDELKSNDEIAAILAAVVVTNGLEVLLCSTIGAIATQIIGPEFPIVGAVVGGLAGAFAGY
-844 DFIKIKE
+844 I
-851 ASNSSEDKKSPSMEG
+851 
-866 FIEVLIK
+866 
-873 LYNIVE
+873 
-879 SNYKSYSIK
+879 
-888 EKNEVVLDYLRKEEY
+888 
-903 SIRNGK
+903 
-909 LDGKVWS
+909 
-916 ALFTP
+916 
-921 SKYEWLESKVD
+921 
-932 SSLKEQADQYTDNNN
+932 
-947 KIGKAKIEAPHLAAT
+947 IG
-962 TLGYSKN
+962 
-969 NLLLSILPRYWT
+969 
-981 GWGGD
+981 
-986 FATLVGEVS
+986 
-995 NVNESDE
+995 
-1002 NKIYEKAMELL
+1002 
-1013 GGNSRFSDSDFYE
+1013 
-1026 DIDAIYFAK
+1026 K
-1035 NLNTAPIYQLVKNY
+1035 NLNNIEMERYLKNLILKILSL
-1049 YNGLEYKRKEL
+1049 LE
-1060 IIDDIGGDIN
+1060 
-1070 IPLSKR
+1070 
-1076 IEDKFNGPHGL
+1076 
-1087 GFDKFRYGGSDLLGL
+1087 
-1102 DDLRGLGL
+1102 
-1110 RFFIYIGAG
+1110 
-1119 KGLSGGISAF
+1119 
-1129 QTEKYVKAVSKAFA
+1129 
-1143 NKIETLQN
+1143 
-1151 GFLK
+1151 

>member
-72 SSGYRQGYVTNAR
+72 SSGYRQGYVTNAT

-187 DELYLRDANGNRI
+187 DELYLRDANGSLI

-463 EFIEKINKTADEL
+463 EFIEKINRTADEL

-553 IINILKNNPNGKAED
+553 IINILKNNPNGSD
-568 INTNSSTSKWEKKDN
+568 VDTNTDSNYDKWVNKD
-583 KWYYYENGNMVTG
+583 G
-596 WKLVDG
+596 
-602 KWYYLESNGVMAIGW
+602 
-617 KELGGIWYYLNE
+617 
-629 SGAMVKGWQTISGKT
+629 
-644 YYFNDSGHMLV
+644 
-655 GKQVIDGRNYNF
+655 
-667 NTSGQLDSTNWVK
+667 
-680 SNNKWYYYENGKMI
+680 KWYYYENGKMVI
-694 TGWKLI
+694 GWKFVD
-700 NGEWYYLEGSGVMA
+700 GEWYYLESNGVMA

-748 DSGHMLLGKQTI
+748 DSGHMLTGKQVI
-760 DGKSYEFNGSGQLI
+760 DGKNYEFNGSGQLI

-781 LSESTYIAEGEVIDV
+781 SSEVTYIAVGKVINV
-796 QTILNVRKGP
+796 QSFLNVRKGP
-806 GTNYDS
+806 GTEYDS
-812 IGQLHQGNKVNIVA
+812 IGQLYQGNKVSIVA
-826 KNGIWYKISSP
+826 KDRDWYKIKYDSDY
-837 IAGYVHE
+837 GFVNKK
-844 DFIKIKE
+844 FINILV
-851 ASNSSEDKKSPSMEG
+851 SSEEN
-866 FIEVLIK
+866 IK
-873 LYNIVE
+873 DNDVE
-879 SNYKSYSIK
+879 
-888 EKNEVVLDYLRKEEY
+888 EK
-903 SIRNGK
+903 
-909 LDGKVWS
+909 
-916 ALFTP
+916 
-921 SKYEWLESKVD
+921 
-932 SSLKEQADQYTDNNN
+932 
-947 KIGKAKIEAPHLAAT
+947 
-962 TLGYSKN
+962 
-969 NLLLSILPRYWT
+969 
-981 GWGGD
+981 
-986 FATLVGEVS
+986 
-995 NVNESDE
+995 
-1002 NKIYEKAMELL
+1002 
-1013 GGNSRFSDSDFYE
+1013 
-1026 DIDAIYFAK
+1026 K
-1035 NLNTAPIYQLVKNY
+1035 NLNVTPDKLFKTITMNKNGFDIEYEWKLMDHDNRYHLSPVANYDNYVALKRASAIQLTPKDLLSLLISFSPIDAAKDFLDFVCGKDIITGDKINRGALFACIFLPGVADNLVKYGVKNSDELADVFKNIKVY
-1049 YNGLEYKRKEL
+1049 EKQAAEFIGDARKYWTKVDTFKG
-1060 IIDDIGGDIN
+1060 I
-1070 IPLSKR
+1070 KVYQR
-1076 IEDKFNGPHGL
+1076 
-1087 GFDKFRYGGSDLLGL
+1087 
-1102 DDLRGLGL
+1102 DDLINPNL
-1110 RFFIYIGAG
+1110 IDS
-1119 KGLSGGISAF
+1119 KGRTNLERMLNDGIAPLDSNGDSINLHHMIQTNDSAIAEVTKKFHQQNTKTIHINPNTIPSGINRNTFDSWKRAYWKNRAKDF
-1129 QTEKYVKAVSKAFA
+1129 M
-1143 NKIETLQN
+1143 
-1151 GFLK
+1151 

>member
-1 MANNIIPNVSS
+1 MANNIIPNVNP
-12 GDLVGSTPTF
+12 GEIVGSTPTF
-22 PPNAVVRGDFLYLRD
+22 PPNAVVKGDFLYLRD
-37 VDGNQIPGRT
+37 ANGNQISGRT
-47 VSDGDEITVLFI
+47 VSDGDEITVLDI
-59 SNEKNIVLVQYPT
+59 GYSKQLVLVQYPT
-72 SSGYRQGYVTNAR
+72 GSGYRQGYVSNAT

-94 SWVNGSTPEP
+94 SWVNGSTPEA
-104 VYDFDKTTQIGTLDP
+104 VYDLDKTTQIGTLDP

-124 VLYKVDGMTYVA
+124 VLYKVDGMTAVA

-146 SGLVHYEGA
+146 SGLVHYEGS

-175 GFTYENNAEVVG
+175 GFTYDNNAQVVG
-187 DELYLRDANGNRI
+187 DELYLRDRNGNII

-205 SVGDRITVLDVSYS
+205 SDGDNITVLDVSYS
-219 KQLALVQYPAGSVVR
+219 KQLALVQYPAGKVVR

-325 HSQATVDVYGTS
+325 HSQATVEVYGTS

-463 EFIEKINKTADEL
+463 EFIEKINRTADEL

-553 IINILKNNPNGKAED
+553 IINILKNNPNGGSVD
-568 INTNSSTSKWEKKDN
+568 SGNSGNGGSTS
-583 KWYYYENGNMVTG
+583 
-596 WKLVDG
+596 
-602 KWYYLESNGVMAIGW
+602 S
-617 KELGGIWYYLNE
+617 
-629 SGAMVKGWQTISGKT
+629 
-644 YYFNDSGHMLV
+644 
-655 GKQVIDGRNYNF
+655 
-667 NTSGQLDSTNWVK
+667 
-680 SNNKWYYYENGKMI
+680 
-694 TGWKLI
+694 
-700 NGEWYYLEGSGVMA
+700 EGSSSSA
-714 TGWKELGGIWYYLN
+714 
-728 ESGAMVKGWQTISGK
+728 
-743 TYYFN
+743 
-748 DSGHMLLGKQTI
+748 
-760 DGKSYEFNGSGQLI
+760 
-774 SDTGDIS
+774 DIS
-781 LSESTYIAEGEVIDV
+781 YTATGEVINV
-796 QTILNVRKGP
+796 QSFLNVRKGP

-812 IGQLHQGNKVNIVA
+812 IGQLHQGDKVNIVA

-844 DFIKIKE
+844 DFIKIKD
-851 ASNSSEDKKSPSMEG
+851 ASNSSEDKKSPSMED
-866 FIEVLIK
+866 FIEVLTEI
-873 LYNIVE
+873 YNIVE

-888 EKNEVVLDYLRKEEY
+888 EKNEIVLDYLRKEEY
-903 SIRNGK
+903 SKRKGGLNGQ
-909 LDGKVWS
+909 VWE
-916 ALFTP
+916 ALFSP
-921 SKYEWLESKVD
+921 SKYEWLEGETMKVD
-932 SSLKEQADQYTDNNN
+932 SKLKEDYDDYTKNNN
-947 KIGKAKIEAPHLAAT
+947 KIGKAKIEVPHLAAT

-969 NLLLSILPRYWT
+969 NLQLSILPRYWT

-986 FATLVGEVS
+986 FATLVGELI
-995 NVNESDE
+995 NKRLTDE
-1002 NKIYEKAMELL
+1002 DGLYEKAMELL
-1013 GGNSRFSDSDFYE
+1013 GGNSTFSDSDFYS

-1035 NLNTAPIYQLVKNY
+1035 NLNTAPIYKLVKSY

-1060 IIDDIGGDIN
+1060 IINSIGGNLKNSLED
-1070 IPLSKR
+1070 R
-1076 IEDKFNGPHGL
+1076 IKDKFEGREGIGYSYDSGL
-1087 GFDKFRYGGSDLLGL
+1087 IPI
-1102 DDLRGLGL
+1102 LRGFGL
-1110 RFFIYIGAG
+1110 RHFINKEANGVEY
-1119 KGLSGGISAF
+1119 SP
-1129 QTEKYVKAVSKAFA
+1129 QTLENAITAVSRAFA

>member
-72 SSGYRQGYVTNAR
+72 SSGYRQGYVTNAT

-187 DELYLRDANGNRI
+187 DELYLRDANGSLI

-291 VYDTSKGPNTKSGYV
+291 VYDTSKGSNTKSGYV

-463 EFIEKINKTADEL
+463 EFIERINKTADEL

-602 KWYYLESNGVMAIGW
+602 KWYYLESNGVMATGW

-781 LSESTYIAEGEVIDV
+781 LSESTYIATGEVIDV

-812 IGQLHQGNKVNIVA
+812 IGQLHQGDRVNIIA
-826 KNGIWYKISSP
+826 KNRLWYKIKNNSGY
-837 IAGYVHE
+837 GYVYFK
-844 DFIKIKE
+844 FIKIVSGDDNYNIETRISKLAWNTGLFQGINQELGINKKVPLGVLSLDPPIKLEGEVSYNSKMTGNYKIINLNSDFESMGLSLEKE
-851 ASNSSEDKKSPSMEG
+851 LNSLDVTFDFDSKDMTLAFKQLALTANISKHLKYKCALNLDGSIEIILESSFEYDEEGDSISNIESLDKIYEDKRK
-866 FIEVLIK
+866 
-873 LYNIVE
+873 
-879 SNYKSYSIK
+879 YSITIYQRFIITIFAGINK
-888 EKNEVVLDYLRKEEY
+888 YK
-903 SIRNGK
+903 
-909 LDGKVWS
+909 KVT
-916 ALFTP
+916 LQIP
-921 SKYEWLESKVD
+921 SFETV
-932 SSLKEQADQYTDNNN
+932 
-947 KIGKAKIEAPHLAAT
+947 I
-962 TLGYSKN
+962 KN
-969 NLLLSILPRYWT
+969 NVIFKDYKKENI
-981 GWGGD
+981 
-986 FATLVGEVS
+986 FATLVLVGVVGWIAYGIGLAVLPFIS
-995 NVNESDE
+995 SVGTKVESE
-1002 NKIYEKAMELL
+1002 I
-1013 GGNSRFSDSDFYE
+1013 
-1026 DIDAIYFAK
+1026 
-1035 NLNTAPIYQLVKNY
+1035 
-1049 YNGLEYKRKEL
+1049 
-1060 IIDDIGGDIN
+1060 
-1070 IPLSKR
+1070 
-1076 IEDKFNGPHGL
+1076 
-1087 GFDKFRYGGSDLLGL
+1087 
-1102 DDLRGLGL
+1102 
-1110 RFFIYIGAG
+1110 
-1119 KGLSGGISAF
+1119 
-1129 QTEKYVKAVSKAFA
+1129 SKA
-1143 NKIETLQN
+1143 IE
-1151 GFLK
+1151 GLKFIIYKVSDVILKYK

>member
-1 MANNIIPNVSS
+1 MANNIIPNVNP
-12 GDLVGSTPTF
+12 GEIVGSTPTF
-22 PPNAVVRGDFLYLRD
+22 PPNAVVKGDFLYLRD
-37 VDGNQIPGRT
+37 ANGNQIPGRT
-47 VSDGDEITVLFI
+47 VSDGDEITVLDI
-59 SNEKNIVLVQYPT
+59 GYSKQLVLVQYPT
-72 SSGYRQGYVTNAR
+72 GSGYRQGYVSNAT

-94 SWVNGSTPEP
+94 SWVNGSTSEA
-104 VYDFDKTTQIGTLDP
+104 VYDLDKTTQIGTLDP

-124 VLYKVDGMTYVA
+124 VLYKVDGMTAVA

-146 SGLVHYEGA
+146 SGLVHYEGS

-175 GFTYENNAEVVG
+175 GFTYDNNAQVVG
-187 DELYLRDANGNRI
+187 DELYLRDRNGNII

-205 SVGDRITVLDVSYS
+205 SDGDNITVLDVSYS
-219 KQLALVQYPAGSVVR
+219 KQLALVQYPAGKVVR

-257 TTEPVLDEN
+257 TTEAVLDEN

-325 HSQATVDVYGTS
+325 HSQATVEVYGTS

-439 TAQYNSRNYTGP
+439 KAQYNSRNYTGP

-463 EFIEKINKTADEL
+463 EFIEKINRTADEL

-488 YGDSSIAQYFTKQF
+488 YGDSSIAQYFTRQF

-553 IINILKNNPNGKAED
+553 IINILKNNPNGGSVD
-568 INTNSSTSKWEKKDN
+568 SGNSGNGGSTS
-583 KWYYYENGNMVTG
+583 
-596 WKLVDG
+596 
-602 KWYYLESNGVMAIGW
+602 S
-617 KELGGIWYYLNE
+617 
-629 SGAMVKGWQTISGKT
+629 
-644 YYFNDSGHMLV
+644 
-655 GKQVIDGRNYNF
+655 
-667 NTSGQLDSTNWVK
+667 
-680 SNNKWYYYENGKMI
+680 
-694 TGWKLI
+694 
-700 NGEWYYLEGSGVMA
+700 EGSSSSA
-714 TGWKELGGIWYYLN
+714 
-728 ESGAMVKGWQTISGK
+728 
-743 TYYFN
+743 
-748 DSGHMLLGKQTI
+748 
-760 DGKSYEFNGSGQLI
+760 
-774 SDTGDIS
+774 DIS
-781 LSESTYIAEGEVIDV
+781 YTATGEVINV
-796 QTILNVRKGP
+796 QSFLNVRKGP

-812 IGQLHQGNKVNIVA
+812 IGQLHQGDKVSIVA
-826 KNGIWYKISSP
+826 KNGEWYKISSP
-837 IAGYVHE
+837 IAGYVHK

-851 ASNSSEDKKSPSMEG
+851 ASNSSEDKKTPSMEG
-866 FIEVLIK
+866 FIEVLK
-873 LYNIVE
+873 ELYDEVSVNFPLLPLKV
-879 SNYKSYSIK
+879 
-888 EKNEVVLDYLRKEEY
+888 KNEVVLDYLRKEEY
-903 SIRNGK
+903 SKRKQG
-909 LDGKVWS
+909 LAGKVWDVIF
-916 ALFTP
+916 AP
-921 SKYEWLESKVD
+921 SRFEVLESKLP
-932 SSLKEQADQYTDNNN
+932 SKLNKKLNFYTTNDN
-947 KIGKAKIEAPHLAAT
+947 KLGKYNLEVPHLAAT
-962 TLGYSKN
+962 TLGYSKSN
-969 NLLLSILPRYWT
+969 IQFLSMPRYWT

-986 FATLVGEVS
+986 FATLVGELI
-995 NVNESDE
+995 NKGLTDE
-1002 NKIYEKAMELL
+1002 NKLYEKAMELL
-1013 GGNSRFSDSDFYE
+1013 GGESTFSDSDFYS
-1026 DIDAIYFAK
+1026 DIDAIYFAR
-1035 NLNTAPIYQLVKNY
+1035 NLEKAPIYDLVKIY
-1049 YNGLEYKRKEL
+1049 YSGLEYKRKEL
-1060 IIDDIGGDIN
+1060 IISDIGGNSNESLAI
-1070 IPLSKR
+1070 R
-1076 IEDKFNGPHGL
+1076 IQRKFTGNEGL
-1087 GFDKFRYGGSDLLGL
+1087 GYSIDVDAFKFIRGFGLKYFINKEAKEVEYSTQTLGNA
-1102 DDLRGLGL
+1102 
-1110 RFFIYIGAG
+1110 ITA
-1119 KGLSGGISAF
+1119 
-1129 QTEKYVKAVSKAFA
+1129 TSKAFA

>member
-22 PPNAVVRGDFLYLRD
+22 PPNAVVKGDFLYLRD
-37 VDGNQIPGRT
+37 ANGNQISGRT
-47 VSDGDEITVLFI
+47 VSDGDEITVLDI
-59 SNEKNIVLVQYPT
+59 GYSKQLVLVQYPT
-72 SSGYRQGYVTNAR
+72 GSGYRQGYVTNAT

-94 SWVNGSTPEP
+94 SWVNGSTPEA
-104 VYDFDKTTQIGTLDP
+104 VYDLDKTTQIGTLDP

-124 VLYKVDGMTYVA
+124 ILYKVDGMTAVA

-175 GFTYENNAEVVG
+175 GFTYDNNAQVVG
-187 DELYLRDANGNRI
+187 DELYLRDENGNRI

-205 SVGDRITVLDVSYS
+205 SNGDNITVLDVSYS
-219 KQLALVQYPAGSVVR
+219 KQLALVQYPAGKVVR

-325 HSQATVDVYGTS
+325 HSQATVEVYGTS

-413 RGTNNGPGRCAV
+413 KGTHNGPGRCAV

-439 TAQYNSRNYTGP
+439 TTQYSSRNYTGP

-463 EFIEKINKTADEL
+463 EFIEKINRTADEL

-553 IINILKNNPNGKAED
+553 IINILKSNPNGGD
-568 INTNSSTSKWEKKDN
+568 VDNGGNS
-583 KWYYYENGNMVTG
+583 
-596 WKLVDG
+596 
-602 KWYYLESNGVMAIGW
+602 
-617 KELGGIWYYLNE
+617 GG
-629 SGAMVKGWQTISGKT
+629 SS
-644 YYFNDSGHMLV
+644 S
-655 GKQVIDGRNYNF
+655 
-667 NTSGQLDSTNWVK
+667 
-680 SNNKWYYYENGKMI
+680 
-694 TGWKLI
+694 
-700 NGEWYYLEGSGVMA
+700 
-714 TGWKELGGIWYYLN
+714 
-728 ESGAMVKGWQTISGK
+728 
-743 TYYFN
+743 
-748 DSGHMLLGKQTI
+748 
-760 DGKSYEFNGSGQLI
+760 
-774 SDTGDIS
+774 SDV
-781 LSESTYIAEGEVIDV
+781 TYIAAGEVINI
-796 QTILNVRKGP
+796 QSFLNVRKGP

-812 IGQLHQGNKVNIVA
+812 IGQLHQGDKVSIVA
-826 KNGIWYKISSP
+826 KNGTWYKIKYGS
-837 IAGYVHE
+837 GYGYIHSN
-844 DFIKIKE
+844 FI
-851 ASNSSEDKKSPSMEG
+851 
-866 FIEVLIK
+866 
-873 LYNIVE
+873 NIV
-879 SNYKSYSIK
+879 
-888 EKNEVVLDYLRKEEY
+888 LDEDINKKILKFAGNTGFFENMNLEFEFFNKRIPLGAISFSPLITVEAEI
-903 SIRNGK
+903 SLNMK
-909 LDGKVWS
+909 LDNGSKINLTLTPDELTAEFLGKFN
-916 ALFTP
+916 ALGVTSSIDKRHLTSVFEKLTLSRNVIDGFRYQVILGPAGTINVTFESTFEYDFGNGNKESIYQRLYFT
-921 SKYEWLESKVD
+921 
-932 SSLKEQADQYTDNNN
+932 
-947 KIGKAKIEAPHLAAT
+947 IHPHL
-962 TLGYSKN
+962 N
-969 NLLLSILPRYWT
+969 PNLPSVVRI
-981 GWGGD
+981 
-986 FATLVGEVS
+986 A
-995 NVNESDE
+995 
-1002 NKIYEKAMELL
+1002 
-1013 GGNSRFSDSDFYE
+1013 
-1026 DIDAIYFAK
+1026 DIDIE
-1035 NLNTAPIYQLVKNY
+1035 TDETVK
-1049 YNGLEYKRKEL
+1049 
-1060 IIDDIGGDIN
+1060 
-1070 IPLSKR
+1070 
-1076 IEDKFNGPHGL
+1076 IEDKNIMQLIHKGIVQFVSYVHYQFSKITIPDIKPITPQQVSIIGSVAL
-1087 GFDKFRYGGSDLLGL
+1087 GVIIILACVL
-1102 DDLRGLGL
+1102 
-1110 RFFIYIGAG
+1110 
-1119 KGLSGGISAF
+1119 
-1129 QTEKYVKAVSKAFA
+1129 V
-1143 NKIETLQN
+1143 
-1151 GFLK
+1151 